1 MSPEQINLLISIVL
15 SFNTIVIVPLFAVV
29 VYMVKFM
36 VYVHKEVSYI
46 KGHLNIK

>member
-15 SFNTIVIVPLFAVV
+15 SFNTIVLVPLFKFVI
-29 VYMVKFM
+29 YM
-36 VYVHKEVSYI
+36 YKEVSYI